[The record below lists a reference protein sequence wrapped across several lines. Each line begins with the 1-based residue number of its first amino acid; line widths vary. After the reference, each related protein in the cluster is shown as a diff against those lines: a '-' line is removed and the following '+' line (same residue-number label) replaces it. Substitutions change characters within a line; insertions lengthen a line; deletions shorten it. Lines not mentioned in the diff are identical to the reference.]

1 MDVFE
6 ALFTRRSIRKFTDEP
21 VSDADL
27 QLVLK
32 AAMCAPSAHNKQ
44 PWHFVVVRDT
54 ALLSAIAERHPYAKM
69 AAEAPVVVVV
79 CANPEES
86 KSPGYWQQDCSA
98 ALENMLIAARGRRSP
113 YRGPGK
119 RCTRSRVAVVG
130 VEYGIAF
137 GRFHRGR
144 RQLRTRDQQRSAR
157 TSGPRRGAAGQARRC
172 HAAAGCTGA

>member
-44 PWHFVVVRDT
+44 PWHFVVVCDKT
-54 ALLSAIAERHPYAKM
+54 LLSAIAERHPYAKM

-98 ALENMLIAARGRRSP
+98 ALENMLIAARGLSLGTVWCGMYPFEDRVEPIRELLKVPAQINMLGLVVMGIPPSLLARQSASTKARFTSTAGSP
-113 YRGPGK
+113 G
-119 RCTRSRVAVVG
+119 
-130 VEYGIAF
+130 F
-137 GRFHRGR
+137 GRK
-144 RQLRTRDQQRSAR
+144 
-157 TSGPRRGAAGQARRC
+157 AG
-172 HAAAGCTGA
+172 

>member
-44 PWHFVVVRDT
+44 PWHFVVVCDKT
-54 ALLSAIAERHPYAKM
+54 LLSAIAERHPYAKM

-98 ALENMLIAARGRRSP
+98 ALENMLIAARGLS
-113 YRGPGK
+113 
-119 RCTRSRVAVVG
+119 
-130 VEYGIAF
+130 
-137 GRFHRGR
+137 
-144 RQLRTRDQQRSAR
+144 L
-157 TSGPRRGAAGQARRC
+157 PR
-172 HAAAGCTGA
+172 

>member
-98 ALENMLIAARGRRSP
+98 ALENMLIAARGLKLGTVWCGMYP
-113 YRGPGK
+113 FED
-119 RCTRSRVAVVG
+119 RVEPIRELLKVPAQINMLGLVVMG
-130 VEYGIAF
+130 HPAQPFNEVE
-137 GRFHRGR
+137 RFNESKIHLNGW
-144 RQLRTRDQQRSAR
+144 
-157 TSGPRRGAAGQARRC
+157 
-172 HAAAGCTGA
+172 